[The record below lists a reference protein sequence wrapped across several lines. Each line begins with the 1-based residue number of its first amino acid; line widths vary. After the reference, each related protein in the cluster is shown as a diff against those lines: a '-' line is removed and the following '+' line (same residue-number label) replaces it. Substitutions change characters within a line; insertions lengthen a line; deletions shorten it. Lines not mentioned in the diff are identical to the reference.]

1 MAKFSEMSVV
11 QRLGVLVLVAAI
23 FWVGFYYMYLKD
35 EMQKNDDLKTKI
47 TAKTAE
53 NEQLRQFQPLLEQI
67 KRQMAIQEQQIAR
80 QKKVVPDDKDADQFI
95 RLLHDTAAT
104 SGIEIRRYTA
114 MPSQNREF
122 YSEVPFS
129 IDIDGPYYSV
139 LNFFQK
145 VADLERIVNIDS
157 LQMANPKNQGA
168 AKVKM
173 TYQYAPGETV
183 LASCIA
189 TTFFSREPS
198 AAAPATAGAPG
209 AAAGPGAPAA
219 PGGAA
224 ANPVKPPA
232 PVAAQPG
239 K

>member
-35 EMQKNDDLKTKI
+35 EMQKNDDLKAKI
-47 TAKTAE
+47 TAKNAE

-122 YSEVPFS
+122 YSEVPFA

-139 LNFFQK
+139 LTFFQR
-145 VADLERIVNIDS
+145 VAELERIVNVS
-157 LQMANPKNQGA
+157 NMQMGNTKSGSA
-168 AKVKM
+168 AKVK
-173 TYQYAPGETV
+173 TAYQYAPGETV
-183 LASCIA
+183 LASCTA
-189 TTFFSREPS
+189 TTFFSHEPDE
-198 AAAPATAGAPG
+198 AAAQAPPK
-209 AAAGPGAPAA
+209 PGQ
-219 PGGAA
+219 
-224 ANPVKPPA
+224 PA
-232 PVAAQPG
+232 PSPTAKP
-239 K
+239 